1 MLSTAALPYSLEI
14 TPELEEFVTGTLSLA
29 QDASS
34 LVGDGLASCAFSFDA
49 EETDRSRSIIL
60 ATDNQVIGEPIY
72 SLQEAVDVTA
82 DRGIGLYGLFIAS
95 GDAYSADAYEQAI
108 TNRGGAFYY
117 ADDPSAIDAI
127 IDSITSEQ
135 AQTLEATHEVVIIER
150 PEAVLWIAVIGVAGI
165 IFIRWRLGA

>member
-14 TPELEEFVTGTLSLA
+14 TPELEEFVTGTLSLD

-34 LVGDGLASCAFSFDA
+34 LVGDGLSSCAFSFDA

-165 IFIRWRLGA
+165 IFIRWRLGS

>member
-1 MLSTAALPYSLEI
+1 MRRSAPRQRWARVE
-14 TPELEEFVTGTLSLA
+14 TLQPGPS
-29 QDASS
+29 
-34 LVGDGLASCAFSFDA
+34 
-49 EETDRSRSIIL
+49 
-60 ATDNQVIGEPIY
+60 
-72 SLQEAVDVTA
+72 
-82 DRGIGLYGLFIAS
+82 GIGAPRSVKGQQDLFIAS

-150 PEAVLWIAVIGVAGI
+150 PEAVLWIAVVGVAGI
-165 IFIRWRLGA
+165 IFIRWRLGS

>member
-1 MLSTAALPYSLEI
+1 M
-14 TPELEEFVTGTLSLA
+14 
-29 QDASS
+29 
-34 LVGDGLASCAFSFDA
+34 
-49 EETDRSRSIIL
+49 
-60 ATDNQVIGEPIY
+60 IGEPIY

-117 ADDPSAIDAI
+117 AGDPSAIDAI